1 MSLPTAIQKMV
12 DYDLFP
18 KITPRETKPSFPRRG
33 PQGTPMIDIS
43 GQRFGLL
50 TALEPS
56 GFSKTGDAMWL
67 CKCDCGNT
75 HVVRGSN
82 LRSLQTKS
90 CGCLR
95 AKGRKKD
102 DVFRCQIAALR
113 NEVATL
119 KKQLKELHSAL

>member
-18 KITPRETKPSFPRRG
+18 KFALREKQSSFPSRG
-33 PQGTPMIDIS
+33 PQGKAIMDIS

-56 GFSKTGDAMWL
+56 GFSKSGDAMWL

-75 HVVRGSN
+75 HVVRGSS
-82 LRSLQTKS
+82 LRSLQTRS

-95 AKGRKKD
+95 AKGRKKE
-102 DVFRCQIAALR
+102 DVFRCQIVALR